1 MNEELFDPRPAKKVF
16 SRIGFSMTT
25 LLVLTTVLQV
35 IVILALGNLMAT
47 SPWAMWL
54 GTFSPMYLIGIP
66 TGLWMMRK
74 LPAEAPQE
82 SRLSKKNFLIFF
94 VIGLFLM
101 YFGNFIG
108 IFLSGFLSGG
118 SAENAL
124 DTYAMDNHP
133 LKVLFMVILAPLLE
147 EYVCRK
153 AIIDRTRRYG
163 EKVAVMLSAL
173 IFALM
178 HQNLFQFF
186 YAFALGLVFAYIYI
200 RTGRLRYPIILHAI
214 YNFMGSVIAPWILTL
229 TNTEAMTKVPNASP
243 EMLAD
248 AYAKMLPGL
257 LLAGLY
263 AMVLIAGAIAGFVLL
278 LIKGRKLIWQESP
291 EQLPRGTVFK
301 TVYVNGGMIVYTLLC
316 LSSILLALV

>member
-1 MNEELFDPRPAKKVF
+1 MNEELFDPRPAKTVF

-25 LLVLTTVLQV
+25 LLLLTTVLQIIVV
-35 IVILALGNLMAT
+35 IALGNLMAT

-82 SRLSKKNFLIFF
+82 SRLDKKNFLIFF

-101 YFGNFIG
+101 YAGNFMG

-118 SAENAL
+118 TAENSL

-133 LKVLFMVILAPLLE
+133 LKVLFMVVLAPLLE

-163 EKVAVMLSAL
+163 EKVAVMLSAV

-186 YAFALGLVFAYIYI
+186 YAFALGLVFAYIYV
-200 RTGRLRYPIILHAI
+200 RTGRLRYPVILHAI

-229 TNTEAMTKVPNASP
+229 TSTDALTKVPNGSP

-291 EQLPRGTVFK
+291 EQLPKGTAFK
-301 TVYVNGGMIVYTLLC
+301 TVYLSGGMIVYSLLC

>member
-25 LLVLTTVLQV
+25 LLLLTTVLQIIVV
-35 IVILALGNLMAT
+35 IALGNLMAT

-82 SRLSKKNFLIFF
+82 SRLDKKNFLIFF

-101 YFGNFIG
+101 YAGNFMG

-118 SAENAL
+118 TAENSL

-133 LKVLFMVILAPLLE
+133 LKVLFMVVLAPLLE

-163 EKVAVMLSAL
+163 EKVAVMLSAV

-186 YAFALGLVFAYIYI
+186 YAFALGLVFAYIYV
-200 RTGRLRYPIILHAI
+200 RTGRLRYPVILHAI

-229 TNTEAMTKVPNASP
+229 TSTDALTKVPNGSP

-263 AMVLIAGAIAGFVLL
+263 AMVLITGAIAGFVLL

-291 EQLPRGTVFK
+291 EQLPKGTAFK
-301 TVYVNGGMIVYTLLC
+301 TVYLSGGMIVYSLLC